1 MATAATGSN
10 PGLTQEARQGMG
22 KAALIVALLA
32 VVLMVVFF
40 FSLRQN
46 IAALNNQVKGV
57 TGAEEAVQTME
68 NKVATL
74 GSRVADLDGQMESVD
89 GKVESLDGKVAQ
101 LDQAMDKLDGLPEQ
115 TRRVVYSTM
124 VDEMAQQAAM
134 LGQQLDEASQEKLA
148 EVNKLLDEIKK
159 GL

>member
-10 PGLTQEARQGMG
+10 PELTQEARQGMG

-46 IAALNNQVKGV
+46 IASISSTVKGM

-74 GSRVADLDGQMESVD
+74 GSRVADLDGELKAVNKD
-89 GKVESLDGKVAQ
+89 VASLQKA
-101 LDQAMDKLDGLPEQ
+101 LNKLEGLPAEAK
-115 TRRVVYSTM
+115 RMVYTSM
-124 VDEMAQQAAM
+124 VEEMSQQAAL
-134 LGQQLDEASQEKLA
+134 LGKQLDSASKKKLA
-148 EVNKLLDEIKK
+148 EVNKLLEQIKK
-159 GL
+159 DL

>member
-1 MATAATGSN
+1 MTAAATGSN
-10 PGLTQEARQGMG
+10 PELTQEARQGLG

-46 IAALNNQVKGV
+46 IAALDSQVKGV

-74 GSRVADLDGQMESVD
+74 DSRVADLNSN
-89 GKVESLDGKVAQ
+89 VEDLS
-101 LDQAMDKLDGLPEQ
+101 QAVDKLEGLPQEAK
-115 TRRVVYSTM
+115 RMVYASM
-124 VDEMAQQAAM
+124 MDEMAQKADM
-134 LGQQLDEASQEKLA
+134 LGKDLDEASKKKLA
-148 EVNKLLDEIKK
+148 EVQKILKEVTS
-159 GL
+159 GM